1 MSKKRNPHRNDKK
14 ASNASKKIGRIIG
27 RFFIWLGS
35 TILLVLIG
43 AYIFLYFVNKGPS
56 PRIRDLFVASAKE
69 SSVGGVLADLY
80 LSEEE
85 IDAILAKNKT
95 TEFTEITDTALVT
108 VLSDSSTPVSLPEEL
123 FEDETIEIDP
133 DGDGID
139 IFDVHGDTYKGK
151 MMIVYDP
158 SRVKVATLDY
168 YDYNIAG
175 LTVQQFVEKYDCVAG
190 INAGKYDDEIGMG
203 TGGMPEGVV
212 FSEGKLRFGD
222 RGTSYEVYGFTND
235 NVLVVGRMTA
245 GYAES
250 IGIRDAV
257 SFGPTLIVNGKSANY
272 SGSGSGLNPRSAIG
286 QREDG
291 AVLLLVIE
299 GRQPASLGATMG
311 DLITVMEDFGAV
323 NAANLDGGMSS
334 SMYYNGED
342 VVASCTFGYR
352 EMPTAFV
359 VERRD

>member
-1 MSKKRNPHRNDKK
+1 MNKKQTKIQKIKK
-14 ASNASKKIGRIIG
+14 EKKSQKIGRILFRIL
-27 RFFIWLGS
+27 ITAGS
-35 TILLVLIG
+35 TVLLLLAG

-69 SSVGGVLADLY
+69 SSVGGIMADIY

-85 IDAILAKNKT
+85 IDAILAKNNT
-95 TEFTEITDTALVT
+95 SEFDEITDTALITILDNTENTVT
-108 VLSDSSTPVSLPEEL
+108 LPENII
-123 FEDETIEIDP
+123 EDNTVAIDP

-151 MMIVYDP
+151 MMVVYDP

-175 LTVQQFVEKYDCVAG
+175 LTVKQFVEKYDCVAG

-222 RGTSYEVYGFTND
+222 RESSYEVYGFTND
-235 NVLVVGRMTA
+235 NVLIVGRMTA

-250 IGIRDAV
+250 IGVRDAV

-311 DLITVMEDFGAV
+311 DLIKVMEDFGAV

-359 VERRD
+359 VERRE